1 MALLTA
7 AWGTHTFPIPKDM
20 EAPCM
25 RVVKLPHLSQYP
37 VEQKPGASNV
47 YFMHYFV
54 EQLIDASPY
63 ITYDNVM
70 PHPSNNSTLWGY
82 FTKYETIL

>member
-25 RVVKLPHLSQYP
+25 RVVKLPHLSRYH
-37 VEQKPGASNV
+37 VEQKPGASKF
-47 YFMHYFV
+47 YLIHYFV
-54 EQLIDASPY
+54 GQLVDASPY
-63 ITYDNVM
+63 NDNS
-70 PHPSNNSTLWGY
+70 PAAQAEKEP
-82 FTKYETIL
+82 